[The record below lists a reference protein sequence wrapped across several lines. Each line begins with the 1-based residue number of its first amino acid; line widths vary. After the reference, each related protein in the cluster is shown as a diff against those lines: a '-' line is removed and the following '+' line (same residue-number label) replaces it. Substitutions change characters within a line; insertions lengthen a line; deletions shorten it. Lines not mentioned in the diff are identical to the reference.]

1 MPTSTGGAKT
11 TELVIPALRGKLN
24 GCAIRVPTPAGSLTD
39 FTVVTSKPTTKEAVN
54 AAFEKAA
61 NGPLRNILK
70 YETRPLVLKDFV
82 GDPHSC
88 IFDAA
93 LTQVIGGNM
102 VKVFGWYDNE
112 WGYSCR
118 LVELAEYI
126 GKQL

>member
-1 MPTSTGGAKT
+1 MIP
-11 TELVIPALRGKLN
+11 ELQGKLN
-24 GCAIRVPTPAGSLTD
+24 GASLRVPTPAGSITD
-39 FTVVTSKPTTKEAVN
+39 FTVVTKKPTTKEEVN

-61 NGPLRNILK
+61 NTGPLKGYLK

-88 IFDAA
+88 ILDAA
-93 LTQVIGGNM
+93 LTQVIGGNL

-112 WGYSCR
+112 WGYSNR

-126 GKQL
+126 GKKL